1 MRPLCQRLRCQG
13 FNEDGR
19 TTVRPYSRYS
29 SRFDGNGRPP
39 TKHFRVSLQPLLV
52 PMHFDALRGP
62 WHHTSEEI
70 EIASVENGN
79 PPRRHKKILPN
90 FDLLLPKFHFILPNF
105 YFGAPWRIFV
115 SSLEIPDFLPRGE
128 MRGGRCERA
137 GVPLQVAI
145 REICT
150 CPK

>member
-1 MRPLCQRLRCQG
+1 
-13 FNEDGR
+13 
-19 TTVRPYSRYS
+19 
-29 SRFDGNGRPP
+29 
-39 TKHFRVSLQPLLV
+39 
-52 PMHFDALRGP
+52 MHFDALRGP

-79 PPRRHKKILPN
+79 PPRRHKKNLPN

-115 SSLEIPDFLPRGE
+115 SSLEISDFLPRGE
-128 MRGGRCERA
+128 MRGGRCERT